1 MDRISAIRNVE
12 DALRAFEN
20 GDADLADTERRVAA
34 VLRTY
39 ATEFDGD
46 DDVFRAVGDEPVD
59 GQIVVAPSEP
69 VARERML
76 ALSGIDPEN
85 RTGSDRETRTGSDDR
100 NGPEGE
106 TDTDDRNASDYR
118 NNSSDLTTSNNDA
131 VPEFDI
137 ERV

>member
-20 GDADLADTERRVAA
+20 GDADLAGTEQRVAA

-39 ATEFDGD
+39 ATEFDGE

-59 GQIVVAPSEP
+59 GRIVVAPSKP
-69 VARERML
+69 AARERVL
-76 ALSGIDPEN
+76 TLSGFDTDAN
-85 RTGSDRETRTGSDDR
+85 HRSTAANGSDSR
-100 NGPEGE
+100 NVSG
-106 TDTDDRNASDYR
+106 
-118 NNSSDLTTSNNDA
+118 DLTTSNGDA
-131 VPEFDI
+131 VPEFDV

>member
-46 DDVFRAVGDEPVD
+46 DDVFRAVGEDPID
-59 GQIVVAPSEP
+59 GTIVVAHPRRPRRGNACS
-69 VARERML
+69 RS
-76 ALSGIDPEN
+76 SGPI
-85 RTGSDRETRTGSDDR
+85 
-100 NGPEGE
+100 
-106 TDTDDRNASDYR
+106 
-118 NNSSDLTTSNNDA
+118 
-131 VPEFDI
+131 V
-137 ERV
+137 

>member
-39 ATEFDGD
+39 ATEFDGED
-46 DDVFRAVGDEPVD
+46 SVFRAVGDEPVD
-59 GQIVVAPSEP
+59 GQIVVAPSKP
-69 VARERML
+69 AARERVL
-76 ALSGIDPEN
+76 TLSGFDPSAN
-85 RTGSDRETRTGSDDR
+85 RGAPSLDDSDTPSLDDSATQNISD
-100 NGPEGE
+100 
-106 TDTDDRNASDYR
+106 
-118 NNSSDLTTSNNDA
+118 DLTTSEEDA
-131 VPEFDI
+131 VPDFDV